1 MGLGAPRDTTTAR
14 GGNAEPQEGRKEDDD
29 GALPEVCWT
38 SRHRS
43 HFVRCW
49 RACCATVEE
58 RSWKRERE
66 RERPGHKSD
75 RPMSARRGQVDSCP
89 DCEGCL
95 RGWGVQTALPKKAIF
110 PAGVEDHGDRDRVTD
125 FYDSPYDSPT
135 PSHRRHKMP
144 ARPTPNPHCDCQVG
158 PASRL
163 TWVSTWVAV
172 IDSTLWWPWRGGND
186 RK

>member
-66 RERPGHKSD
+66 RETGSQVRPADERKTRTSGL
-75 RPMSARRGQVDSCP
+75 MSR
-89 DCEGCL
+89 L
-95 RGWGVQTALPKKAIF
+95 RGLSQRVGVQTALPKKAIF
-110 PAGVEDHGDRDRVTD
+110 SAGVEDHGDRDRVTD
-125 FYDSPYDSPT
+125 FYDSPT

-172 IDSTLWWPWRGGND
+172 IDSTLWCTWRGGNG